1 MKTYNYTWPEQE
13 SFASSYACRFLPR
26 RGMAKTQNYL
36 LGPIFNLLDFSKTSS
51 LVVSWSIL
59 LGLWVIIYYVLPIG
73 FWNSEDKQYVNVT
86 RSIIYTILAYFAVS
100 FFLIS
105 SLMKKGCAA
114 LEDQADAFLYGEAP
128 SLPPT
133 LE

>member
-1 MKTYNYTWPEQE
+1 MKTYKYTWPESE

-36 LGPIFNLLDFSKTSS
+36 LGPIFNLLDFSKTSA
-51 LVVSWSIL
+51 LIVSWTIL
-59 LGLWVIIYYVLPIG
+59 LGLYFGIYYGLPIG
-73 FWNSEDKQYVNVT
+73 IWNSEDKQYVNFRRT
-86 RSIIYTILAYFAVS
+86 LASTIIAYFAVS

-105 SLMKKGCAA
+105 SLMQKGCTA